1 MTTMSTTPGPA
12 FLKIWLT
19 VMPPPLEN
27 AAGSVL
33 ELDAPALVTVCVT
46 VWLVGRAAP
55 CDHQCCD
62 AAEDGAA
69 DDRDPPAESVHG
81 YLFTPDSSL
90 AAYRTESARQ
100 Q

>member
-19 VMPPPLEN
+19 VRPPPLEN

-46 VWLVGRAAP
+46 VWLVVEPHPATTNAATP
-55 CDHQCCD
+55 
-62 AAEDGAA
+62 ARTA
-69 DDRDPPAESVHG
+69 PPVTGIRRLSLRMVIG
-81 YLFTPDSSL
+81 STPDSSL
-90 AAYRTESARQ
+90 AAYRT
-100 Q
+100 